1 MTSAYI
7 LVIAILILG
16 GLIAALGDRIGT
28 KVGKARLRLFQLRP
42 KQTAVVITIGTGI
55 LISASTLLVLFS
67 LSSSLRQGVF
77 ELDEILKKRR
87 EITLQLETVKQEK
100 QKVEKELMDAQKRQN
115 SARELLA
122 KTGKELVTTQ
132 SQLKIISS
140 QSDKLKQEVL
150 KIIAEKSVLL
160 AEKKTIEQQRA
171 KLEISI
177 AQRDQEL
184 KDNQLEI
191 EEQKGILQ
199 QQKLTLQEQKV
210 TLNKQKEILVSQKLS
225 LEELKNRQNK
235 LQSEIKSRDE
245 QIATLDKNISA
256 KDQILKNK
264 ENELLS
270 LEKELAFYRREVEI
284 LEQYYQTYQD
294 LRERPIAVV
303 KGQVLTI
310 TLVKTNKNTNLEELI
325 DGILNEANRGVML
338 ILGYGNQAPNQR
350 FVQITKAQVEQMKQQ
365 LSQNGEYLVRI
376 LSASNYVQGEE
387 SVRIFADVTPN
398 QKVYTK
404 NQIIASIAIEAK
416 DFQSAELQK
425 KLDFL
430 ISVTQFRARR
440 EGILGN
446 IIIGD
451 GKIISLVNFVQ
462 ELGLSNQNVTEIIAI
477 AGNET
482 YISGPLQINLVVI
495 SNGEE
500 ILRL

>member
-7 LVIAILILG
+7 LVIAVLILG

-42 KQTAVVITIGTGI
+42 KQTAIVITIGTGI
-55 LISASTLLVLFS
+55 LISASTLLILFS
-67 LSSSLRQGVF
+67 LSSSLRQGIF
-77 ELDEILKKRR
+77 ELDEILQKRR
-87 EITLQLETVKQEK
+87 EITQQLETVEK
-100 QKVEKELMDAQKRQN
+100 EKERVEKELIDAQTRQN
-115 SARELLA
+115 SARQLLS
-122 KTGKELVTTQ
+122 KTGKELTQ
-132 SQLKIISS
+132 TQRQLKSISS
-140 QSDKLKQEVL
+140 QTEKLKQEVL
-150 KIIAEKSVLL
+150 KIIAEKSILL
-160 AEKKTIEQQRA
+160 AEKEEIEKQRE

-177 AQRDQEL
+177 VQRDQEL
-184 KDNQLEI
+184 KDNQLQI
-191 EEQKGILQ
+191 EEQRDILE
-199 QQKLTLQEQKV
+199 L
-210 TLNKQKEILVSQKLS
+210 QKLS
-225 LEELKNRQNK
+225 LEALKKRQNQ
-235 LQSEIKSRDE
+235 LQLEIKSRDE

-264 ENELLS
+264 ETELLS

-303 KGQVLTI
+303 KGQVLTV
-310 TLVKTNKNTNLEELI
+310 TLVKTDKNTNLEELI

-338 ILGYGNQAPNQR
+338 ILGYGDQSPHQR
-350 FVQITKAQVEQMKQQ
+350 FVQITKGQVEQIKQQ

-398 QKVYTK
+398 QLIYSK
-404 NQIIASIAIEAK
+404 NETIASISIEPK
-416 DFQSAELQK
+416 DFNGTELQE

-430 ISVTQFRARR
+430 ISVAEFRARR
-440 EGILGN
+440 EGILGK

-451 GKIISLVNFVQ
+451 GKIISLINFIQKLQVSEQ
-462 ELGLSNQNVTEIIAI
+462 TVTEIIAI
-477 AGNET
+477 AANNT
-482 YISGPLQINLVVI
+482 NTSGPLQINLVVI

>member
-7 LVIAILILG
+7 LVIAVLILG

-42 KQTAVVITIGTGI
+42 KQTAIVITIGTGI
-55 LISASTLLVLFS
+55 LISASTLLILFS
-67 LSSSLRQGVF
+67 LSSSLRQGIF
-77 ELDEILKKRR
+77 ELDEILQKRR
-87 EITLQLETVKQEK
+87 EITQQLETVEK
-100 QKVEKELMDAQKRQN
+100 EKEKVEKELIEAQTRQN
-115 SARELLA
+115 SARELLT
-122 KTGKELVTTQ
+122 KTGKELTKTQ
-132 SQLKIISS
+132 AQLKNISS
-140 QSDKLKQEVL
+140 QSEQLKKEVL
-150 KIIAEKSVLL
+150 KIIAEKSLL
-160 AEKKTIEQQRA
+160 LEEKENIEKQRE

-184 KDNQLEI
+184 KDNQLQI
-191 EEQKGILQ
+191 EEQRDILE
-199 QQKLTLQEQKV
+199 QQKQTLTQ
-210 TLNKQKEILVSQKLS
+210 QKLS
-225 LEELKNRQNK
+225 LEELKKRQNQ
-235 LQSEIKSRDE
+235 LQLEIKSRDE
-245 QIATLDKNISA
+245 QIANLDKNILA

-264 ENELLS
+264 ETELLS

-303 KGQVLTI
+303 KGQVLTV
-310 TLVKTNKNTNLEELI
+310 TLVKTDKNTDLEELI

-338 ILGYGNQAPNQR
+338 ILGYGNQSPHQR
-350 FVQITKAQVEQMKQQ
+350 FVQITKGQVEQMKQQ
-365 LSQNGEYLVRI
+365 LSQNGEYLIRI

-398 QKVYTK
+398 QQVYAK
-404 NQIIASIAIEAK
+404 NETIASISIEPK
-416 DFQSAELQK
+416 DFQSTELQQ

-440 EGILGN
+440 EGILGK

-451 GKIISLVNFVQ
+451 GKIVSLINFIQ
-462 ELGLSNQNVTEIIAI
+462 KLELSDQSITEIIAI
-477 AGNET
+477 AANDT
-482 YISGPLQINLVVI
+482 NTSGPLQVNLVVI

>member
-16 GLIAALGDRIGT
+16 GIIAALGDRIGT

-42 KQTAVVITIGTGI
+42 KQTAIVITISTGI
-55 LISASTLLVLFS
+55 LISASTLLILFS
-67 LSSSLRQGVF
+67 LSSSLRQGIF
-77 ELDEILKKRR
+77 ELDEILQKRR
-87 EITLQLETVKQEK
+87 EITFQLETVEK
-100 QKVEKELMDAQKRQN
+100 EKERVEKELIDAQTRQN
-115 SARELLA
+115 SARELLNN
-122 KTGKELVTTQ
+122 TGKELNRTQ
-132 SQLKIISS
+132 AQLKNISN
-140 QSDKLKQEVL
+140 QSEQLKKEVV

-160 AEKKTIEQQRA
+160 AEKEAIEKQRE

-184 KDNQLEI
+184 KDNQLQI
-191 EEQKGILQ
+191 EEQREILE
-199 QQKLTLQEQKV
+199 QQKQ
-210 TLNKQKEILVSQKLS
+210 S
-225 LEELKNRQNK
+225 LEELKNRQNQ
-235 LQSEIKSRDE
+235 LQLEIKSRDE
-245 QIATLDKNISA
+245 QIATLDKNILA
-256 KDQILKNK
+256 KDKILKDK
-264 ENELLS
+264 EIELLS

-303 KGQVLTI
+303 KGQVLTV
-310 TLVKTNKNTNLEELI
+310 TLVKTDKNTDLEELV

-338 ILGYGNQAPNQR
+338 ILGYGNQSPHQR

-365 LSQNGEYLVRI
+365 LSQSGEYLVRI

-387 SVRIFADVTPN
+387 NVRIFADVTPN
-398 QKVYTK
+398 QKVYAK
-404 NQIIASIAIEAK
+404 NETIASISIEPK
-416 DFQSAELQK
+416 DFKGTELQQ

-430 ISVTQFRARR
+430 ISVAQFRARR
-440 EGILGN
+440 EGILGK

-451 GKIISLVNFVQ
+451 GKIISLINFIQ
-462 ELGLSNQNVTEIIAI
+462 ELQLSDQSVTEIIAI
-477 AGNET
+477 AANET
-482 YISGPLQINLVVI
+482 NTAGPLQINLVVI